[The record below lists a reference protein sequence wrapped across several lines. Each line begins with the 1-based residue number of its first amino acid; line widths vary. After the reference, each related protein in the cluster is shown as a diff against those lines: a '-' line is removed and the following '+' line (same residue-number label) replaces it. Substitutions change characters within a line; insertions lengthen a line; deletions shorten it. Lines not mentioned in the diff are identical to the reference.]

1 MDTPIVFLC
10 VVGMTLHLDED
21 WKNHIISTRNEWHHR
36 EHPHWRQ
43 EGRFRWTTRSF
54 EQLHFLCCILYIE
67 QWGFRFFILQ
77 VIADG
82 VPRSSRPWAETYAVE
97 FSTTDD
103 LFHTLKTMWGPVT
116 LRSVTD
122 STEQLVWCLMHMRSM
137 LHDISV
143 ICYLTRICICTS
155 YYCEMV
161 VGLRVQIYTLLEV
174 WGGWE
179 LGCWHLSRRRVWTPR
194 IGGSKYRWS

>member
-1 MDTPIVFLC
+1 MHKDTIPTVPWSPWWNEVEQVPTLSSVCERGRQLSKLQQCTCLSRVSRFGGGKRRRQGTSTGLVFAGRHTLLNNPIFYVVYYILISGVFAASC
-10 VVGMTLHLDED
+10 FKPGG
-21 WKNHIISTRNEWHHR
+21 K
-36 EHPHWRQ
+36 
-43 EGRFRWTTRSF
+43 
-54 EQLHFLCCILYIE
+54 
-67 QWGFRFFILQ
+67 
-77 VIADG
+77 G

-143 ICYLTRICICTS
+143 ICYLRRICICTS
-155 YYCEMV
+155 YYCELV
-161 VGLRVQIYTLLEV
+161 VGLRTQFYTLLEV

-179 LGCWHLSRRRVWTPR
+179 LGC
-194 IGGSKYRWS
+194 